1 MFVEAST
8 DLIYKNALSF
18 FKIIYFIQ
26 ILHEKQS
33 NFQSF
38 SRHKIIQNVHQAALI
53 HHPHPSVSSIQL
65 QHPRLPVTTPEPARF
80 LPNLPS
86 RQIPLSFL
94 IVPHKTNPLLHF
106 LCSPKNLSLQTHF
119 AEKISS
125 CIDSLQGVKTA
136 SQLVFFVSKLFHFLN
151 QTGHHN
157 QIHRSR
163 EDKEDQSRQQM
174 QVGETDLLLLPKYS
188 LKVFVPHQGRIGNLH
203 LNRER

>member
-1 MFVEAST
+1 M
-8 DLIYKNALSF
+8 KNKSD
-18 FKIIYFIQ
+18 
-26 ILHEKQS
+26 
-33 NFQSF
+33 FQSC
-38 SRHKIIQNVHQAALI
+38 SYTQNHSNVHQAALI

-65 QHPRLPVTTPEPARF
+65 PHPSLPVSTPKPARF
-80 LPNLPS
+80 LLNLPS
-86 RQIPLSFL
+86 RQYSSSIPHRSTQDQPSFAFF
-94 IVPHKTNPLLHF
+94 VFTKKSFTANP
-106 LCSPKNLSLQTHF
+106 LSLQTHF

-136 SQLVFFVSKLFHFLN
+136 SQLVFFDLKLLHLPN

-174 QVGETDLLLLPKYS
+174 QVGETDLLPLPKHS

>member
-1 MFVEAST
+1 M
-8 DLIYKNALSF
+8 
-18 FKIIYFIQ
+18 
-26 ILHEKQS
+26 LHEKQS

-38 SRHKIIQNVHQAALI
+38 SRHKIIQNVHQTASI
-53 HHPHPSVSSIQL
+53 HHPHTSVSSIQL
-65 QHPRLPVTTPEPARF
+65 QHPRLPFTTPEPARL
-80 LPNLPS
+80 LPNLPT
-86 RQIPLSFL
+86 RQIPLSF
-94 IVPHKTNPLLHF
+94 PHRSTQDQPSFAFFVFTKKSFTANP
-106 LCSPKNLSLQTHF
+106 LSLQTHF

-174 QVGETDLLLLPKYS
+174 QVGETDFLLLPKYS

>member
-1 MFVEAST
+1 MFLEAST
-8 DLIYKNALSF
+8 DLIQKCIVFVKN
-18 FKIIYFIQ
+18 IYFIQ

-136 SQLVFFVSKLFHFLN
+136 SKLVFLVPKLSHFLD
-151 QTGHHN
+151 QADHHD
-157 QIHRSR
+157 QIH
-163 EDKEDQSRQQM
+163 
-174 QVGETDLLLLPKYS
+174 
-188 LKVFVPHQGRIGNLH
+188 
-203 LNRER
+203 

>member
-1 MFVEAST
+1 MKSNQISKVSLCT
-8 DLIYKNALSF
+8 KLSKMSIKQLQF
-18 FKIIYFIQ
+18 TIPTPLFPLSNCN
-26 ILHEKQS
+26 ILDS
-33 NFQSF
+33 
-38 SRHKIIQNVHQAALI
+38 
-53 HHPHPSVSSIQL
+53 PSQL
-65 QHPRLPVTTPEPARF
+65 QHPARL
-80 LPNLPS
+80 LPNLHT
-86 RQIPLSFL
+86 RQIFLFHFL
-94 IVPHKTNPLLHF
+94 IVPHKTNPLLNF
-106 LCSPKNLSLQTHF
+106 LSSPKNLSLQTHF

-136 SQLVFFVSKLFHFLN
+136 SQLIFFESKLFHFLN

-188 LKVFVPHQGRIGNLH
+188 LKVFVLSQGRIGNLH